1 LVSSV
6 LRRFAV
12 PVAAAAVATV
22 LSVSATEAQSVPRQ
36 VIPSKYSAIVVDT
49 ATGKVLY
56 QYAPDTQ
63 RYPASLTKMMTLYVM
78 FEELERGRFKLTTPL
93 RVSALAQRQSP
104 TKLGLRA
111 GETITVEDAIKGLI
125 TRSANDAAAVIAE
138 NVAGSVPAFAE
149 RMTRTAHAI
158 GMTRTRFRN
167 ANGLPDPGQM
177 TTARDMMKLGVALQ
191 VRFPQ
196 YYPLFSIRS
205 YTFRGRTIGTH
216 NGLLGRVNGVD
227 GIKTGYV
234 NASGFNL
241 VTSVKRDGRKIVA
254 VVMGGKT
261 AAQRDAHMV
270 QLIDTFLPKASRS
283 RGYDDNLVA
292 AALNAPKVAGTADA
306 PAPAEPARLVAASTL
321 PPHPTPVPRPMLAD
335 ASDSDVDPAN
345 IVTAS
350 LAPAA
355 PLPVAAP
362 ETDDTSA
369 AAETDQGTSD
379 SGEVE
384 TVTPVA
390 PPAPAVVANLPPEQP
405 TSLADATLPASL
417 ANAHLPSSAAEAF
430 ADIGP
435 APHGDPMADLVSRV
449 DAHPHKGAKAVEL
462 ASAAPAAVM
471 SDAEPAIPVSREAPA
486 AKPAARAPSGWY
498 IQIGAV
504 GSKDA
509 AMDLL
514 GRAKAAAAPQ
524 LSAASPLAEAV
535 NKGSSTVVRARFG
548 GFSDEKAAN
557 KACAALK
564 KNDFACFTIRL

>member
-1 LVSSV
+1 M
-6 LRRFAV
+6 
-12 PVAAAAVATV
+12 
-22 LSVSATEAQSVPRQ
+22 PRQ
-36 VIPSKYSAIVVDT
+36 VYPQKYSAIVVDT

-93 RVSALAQRQSP
+93 RVSSLAQRQSP
-104 TKLGLRA
+104 TKLGLKA

-149 RMTRTAHAI
+149 RMTRTARAI
-158 GMTRTRFRN
+158 GMTRTHFRN
-167 ANGLPDPGQM
+167 ANGLPDPGQL

-205 YTFRGRTIGTH
+205 YTFRGRTIGNH
-216 NGLLGRVNGVD
+216 NNLLGRVNGVD

-241 VTSVKRDGRKIVA
+241 VTSVKRDGRKVVA

-270 QLIDTFLPKASRS
+270 QLIDTYLPKASRA
-283 RGYDDNLVA
+283 RGYDDTLVA
-292 AALNAPKVAGTADA
+292 DALNAPKVAGGATAQA
-306 PAPAEPARLVAASTL
+306 PTEPARLVAASAL
-321 PPHPTPVPRPMLAD
+321 PPHPTPVPRPMQAD
-335 ASDSDVDPAN
+335 AEVVDSDPAN

-350 LAPAA
+350 IAPSAPMPIAAPAVDTEETAEMPAEEPAANETAMAAQVRQSLQPEPEPAA
-355 PLPVAAP
+355 P
-362 ETDDTSA
+362 
-369 AAETDQGTSD
+369 
-379 SGEVE
+379 
-384 TVTPVA
+384 
-390 PPAPAVVANLPPEQP
+390 P

-417 ANAHLPSSAAEAF
+417 ASAHLPSSAAEAF

-435 APHGDPMADLVSRV
+435 APHADPLADLVSRV
-449 DAHPHKGAKAVEL
+449 DAHSRKANAKPVEV
-462 ASAAPAAVM
+462 ASAAPAVVM
-471 SDAEPAIPVSREAPA
+471 SDAEPAAPVSRPEPA
-486 AKPAARAPSGWY
+486 APRASGWY

-514 GRAKAAAAPQ
+514 DKAKAKAKRQ
-524 LSAASPLAEAV
+524 LAAASPVAEPV
-535 NKGSSTVVRARFG
+535 KSGGSTVVRARFG
-548 GFSDEKAAN
+548 GFANEKAAN
-557 KACAALK
+557 QACAALK

>member
-1 LVSSV
+1 MVATTLSTVATGAQ
-6 LRRFAV
+6 AV
-12 PVAAAAVATV
+12 P
-22 LSVSATEAQSVPRQ
+22 SQ
-36 VIPSKYSAIVVDT
+36 VVPSKYSAIVVDT
-49 ATGKVLY
+49 ATGQVLY
-56 QYAPDTQ
+56 QVSPDTQ

-138 NVAGSVPAFAE
+138 NVAGSVPAFAD
-149 RMTRTAHAI
+149 RMTRTARAI
-158 GMTRTRFRN
+158 GMSRTRFRN
-167 ANGLPDPGQM
+167 ANGLPDPGQY

-196 YYPLFSIRS
+196 YYPMFSIRS
-205 YTFRGRTIGTH
+205 YTFRGRTIGNH
-216 NGLLGRVNGVD
+216 NNLLGRVNGVD

-270 QLIDTFLPKASRS
+270 QLINTYLPKASRA

-292 AALNAPKVAGTADA
+292 AALNAPKVAGGADSQ
-306 PAPAEPARLVAASTL
+306 APAEPARLVAASTL

-335 ASDSDVDPAN
+335 AGPADADPAN

-350 LAPAA
+350 IDPADSV
-355 PLPVAAP
+355 PV
-362 ETDDTSA
+362 
-369 AAETDQGTSD
+369 
-379 SGEVE
+379 
-384 TVTPVA
+384 PVA
-390 PPAPAVVANLPPEQP
+390 PPAAVEAAAEAAPPHPAEPV
-405 TSLADATLPASL
+405 SLATATLPASL
-417 ANAHLPSSAAEAF
+417 ANARLPSSAAEAF

-435 APHGDPMADLVSRV
+435 APHADAMADLVARA
-449 DAHPHKGAKAVEL
+449 DAHTRKTGGTRGVEV
-462 ASAAPAAVM
+462 ASAAPVAVM
-471 SDAEPAIPVSREAPA
+471 SDAQPAVPVSREAPA
-486 AKPAARAPSGWY
+486 AEPRPSGWY

-514 GRAKAAAAPQ
+514 GKAKAAAGRQ
-524 LSAASPLAEAV
+524 LAAASPFAEAV
-535 NKGSSTVVRARFG
+535 SKGGSTVVRARFG
-548 GFSDEKAAN
+548 GFASEKAAN
-557 KACAALK
+557 QACATLK
-564 KNDFACFTIRL
+564 KNAFACFTIRL

>member
-1 LVSSV
+1 M
-6 LRRFAV
+6 AA
-12 PVAAAAVATV
+12 PAAAAVIAA
-22 LSVSATEAQSVPRQ
+22 SVSTAAVAANGVPSQ
-36 VIPSKYSAIVVDT
+36 VVPSKYAAIVVDT

-56 QYAPDTQ
+56 QANPDAR
-63 RYPASLTKMMTLYVM
+63 RYPASLTKMMTLYVL
-78 FEELERGRFKLTTPL
+78 FEELNRGRFKLSTPL

-149 RMTRTAHAI
+149 RMTRTARAI
-158 GMTRTRFRN
+158 GMTNTRFRN
-167 ANGLPDPGQM
+167 ANGLPDPGQY
-177 TTARDMMKLGVALQ
+177 TSARDMMKLGVALQ

-205 YTFRGRTIGTH
+205 YTFRGRTIGNH
-216 NGLLGRVNGVD
+216 NNLLGRVNGVD

-270 QLIDTFLPKASRS
+270 QLINTYLPKASRS
-283 RGYDDNLVA
+283 RGYDDQLVA
-292 AALNAPKVAGTADA
+292 DVLSAPKVAAASA
-306 PAPAEPARLVAASTL
+306 PAPAEPAAPVATAAL
-321 PPHPTPVPRPMLAD
+321 PPHPAPMPRPMMASMDTTAD
-335 ASDSDVDPAN
+335 PDPAV
-345 IVTAS
+345 VTAS
-350 LAPAA
+350 VAPAAAAPMPPMAPAAMPEEVAEALAPAA
-355 PLPVAAP
+355 
-362 ETDDTSA
+362 
-369 AAETDQGTSD
+369 
-379 SGEVE
+379 
-384 TVTPVA
+384 
-390 PPAPAVVANLPPEQP
+390 APAP
-405 TSLADATLPASL
+405 TSLATATLPASL

-435 APHGDPMADLVSRV
+435 APQGDPMADLVARV
-449 DAHPHKGAKAVEL
+449 DAHSRRSAKKNVEV
-462 ASAAPAAVM
+462 ASAAPANVM
-471 SDAEPAIPVSREAPA
+471 TDAPA
-486 AKPAARAPSGWY
+486 PSTAARQSGWY

-504 GSKDA
+504 GSKAA

-514 GRAKAAAAPQ
+514 DKAKSAAPQ
-524 LSAASPLAEAV
+524 LAAASPLAEPV
-535 NKGSSTVVRARFG
+535 SKGGSTVVRARFG
-548 GFSDEKAAN
+548 GFENEKAAN
-557 KACAALK
+557 RACAALK

>member
-1 LVSSV
+1 LSSLRNLASKV
-6 LRRFAV
+6 LQRLAAPV
-12 PVAAAAVATV
+12 VAAVLATA
-22 LSVSATEAQSVPRQ
+22 LSVSATEAQAVPRQ
-36 VIPSKYSAIVVDT
+36 VDPQKYSAIVVDT

-149 RMTRTAHAI
+149 RMTRTARAI
-158 GMTRTRFRN
+158 GMSRTRFRN
-167 ANGLPDPGQM
+167 ANGLPDPGQL

-241 VTSVKRDGRKIVA
+241 VTSVKRDGRKVVA

-270 QLIDTFLPKASRS
+270 QLINTYLPKASRA
-283 RGYDDNLVA
+283 RGYDDTLVA
-292 AALNAPKVAGTADA
+292 DALNAPKVAGGAA
-306 PAPAEPARLVAASTL
+306 APAEPARLVAASTL

-335 ASDSDVDPAN
+335 VDTADADPAN

-350 LAPAA
+350 ITPAA
-355 PLPVAAP
+355 PTPVAAP
-362 ETDDTSA
+362 AVDTVDEPTETAMA
-369 AAETDQGTSD
+369 AQVRESLQPEPA
-379 SGEVE
+379 
-384 TVTPVA
+384 A
-390 PPAPAVVANLPPEQP
+390 PP
-405 TSLADATLPASL
+405 TSLAEATLPASL
-417 ANAHLPSSAAEAF
+417 ASAHLPSSAAEAF

-435 APHGDPMADLVSRV
+435 APHADPMADLVSRV
-449 DAHPHKGAKAVEL
+449 DAHPRKASAKPIEVASATPAVVM
-462 ASAAPAAVM
+462 SDAAPAA
-471 SDAEPAIPVSREAPA
+471 PVSRPEPA
-486 AKPAARAPSGWY
+486 APRASGWY

-504 GSKDA
+504 GSKAA

-514 GRAKAAAAPQ
+514 DKAKAKAKRQ
-524 LSAASPLAEAV
+524 LASASPVAEPV
-535 NKGSSTVVRARFG
+535 KSGGSTVVRARFG
-548 GFSDEKAAN
+548 GFANEKAAN
-557 KACAALK
+557 QACAALK